1 MADHHPINPAFSEL
15 YGTNHRWLRAW
26 LYRQLQCPH
35 DAADLAQDTFLRVM
49 RSPQAAVIEEPRAFL
64 ATVARRLLSNLF
76 RRRALERAYLE
87 ELANLMDGCA
97 PSEEEIALVHET
109 LVQIDQLLHGLP
121 LRVRH
126 VFILSRLDGLT
137 QPQIAQQMG
146 ISLATVERDLRR
158 AFVHC
163 LSVSSS

>member
-1 MADHHPINPAFSEL
+1 MADSQPVKDAFSEF

-26 LYRQLQCPH
+26 LFRRLQCPH

-49 RSPQAAVIEEPRAFL
+49 RVPQPVVIEEPRAFL

-76 RRRALERAYLE
+76 RRRALEKAYLE
-87 ELANLMDGCA
+87 ELANFIDACA
-97 PSEEEIALVHET
+97 PSEEELVLVHEA

-126 VFILSRLDGLT
+126 VFILSRLDGLP
-137 QPQIAQQMG
+137 QPQIARQLG
-146 ISLATVERDLRR
+146 ISIATVERDLRR
-158 AFVHC
+158 AFLHC
-163 LSVSSS
+163 LSVAGA

>member
-1 MADHHPINPAFSEL
+1 MADYQPVKDAFSEL

-26 LYRQLQCPH
+26 LYRRLQCPH

-49 RSPQAAVIEEPRAFL
+49 RAPQPVAIEEPRAFL

-87 ELANLMDGCA
+87 ELANFMEACA
-97 PSEEEIALVHET
+97 PSEEELALVHEA
-109 LVQIDQLLHGLP
+109 LVQIDQMLHGLP

-126 VFILSRLDGLT
+126 VFILSRLDGLP
-137 QPQIAQQMG
+137 QPQIARQLG

-158 AFVHC
+158 AFLHC
-163 LSVSSS
+163 LSVTGA